1 MLSIAFWLFVWGS
14 VVAAANFYKTIHLS
28 ILDIFHLNYLP
39 TCVLNRIQ
47 NIFMLQQNKIC
58 FQFIFLLS
66 TIWIIVFILN
76 DFSSAI
82 QWINKMT
89 SCFVFYFP
97 SCDKKNLIKTP
108 GILKKK
114 IVYSILRWNFIF
126 VGVKTGTPLFKPIF
140 DLSIKSA
147 Y

>member
-58 FQFIFLLS
+58 FQFVFLLS

-97 SCDKKNLIKTP
+97 SCDKKKP
-108 GILKKK
+108 
-114 IVYSILRWNFIF
+114 YEDSRY
-126 VGVKTGTPLFKPIF
+126 FKEENSVFHIEMKF
-140 DLSIKSA
+140 YICWS
-147 Y
+147 